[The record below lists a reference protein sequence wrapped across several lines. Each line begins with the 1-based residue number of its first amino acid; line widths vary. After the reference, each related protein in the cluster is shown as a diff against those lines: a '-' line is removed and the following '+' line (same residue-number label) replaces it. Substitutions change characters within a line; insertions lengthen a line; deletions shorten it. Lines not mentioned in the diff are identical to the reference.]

1 MKHHG
6 AYDSGALLSRGSLTA
21 KQRVKLKLSGLLQYD
36 GFTKDLLTDE
46 QVKQG
51 LADLQLSLILKWKR

>member
-6 AYDSGALLSRGSLTA
+6 VYDSGALLSRGSLIA

-36 GFTKDLLTDE
+36 GFTKDLPTDE
-46 QVKQG
+46 QAKQG
-51 LADLQLSLILKWKR
+51 LADLQLSRILK